1 MHKNIGLCL
10 GFSAFPRF
18 VLTQEIPNIS
28 QNWEEKESVV
38 AWPSLALEGLSKCKN
53 KKEKISQ
60 APARE
65 GMIQKV
71 QQAGG

>member
-1 MHKNIGLCL
+1 
-10 GFSAFPRF
+10 
-18 VLTQEIPNIS
+18 
-28 QNWEEKESVV
+28 V